1 MKFLGALFKHLSL
14 SSIRSRML
22 VIALLPALLAE
33 FGMVAYFTTQALATA
48 ENALHVRAANA
59 ARHLADALP
68 YAIISG
74 DTGLVNALLNAEAE
88 NSQLS
93 FARITDVRGH
103 AIASMDSGHPTAASD
118 DHYWQR
124 AMIHLP
130 AADYQEDSPYLAR
143 ASPVSGLLGQV
154 EVGVSLAQISTFK
167 REALIHAALLML
179 VALVLTGTLA
189 WHLSNRLAGQL
200 RHVGQVVGRLAC
212 NDFTVRTQLPPEG
225 EVGALA
231 TGVNNMAEA
240 LQTHR
245 NELEKRIREAT
256 AVLAA
261 KKDMAERA
269 NQAKSRFFAA
279 ASHDLRQPLHALSL
293 FVAALKTRNRQP
305 ETQNL
310 IDNIEASTAAMELLF
325 NALLDISRL
334 DAGTIEVHPR
344 HFSLQKMM
352 NDLHK
357 QFDALA
363 AEKSLRLHFRPCDV
377 TLYSDPLLIE
387 RILANL
393 IANAI
398 RYTDDGGVLVA
409 CRRRGRMVRLSVID
423 TGRGIA
429 PDQQES
435 VFQEFVQLHNPAR
448 DRSKG
453 LGLGLAIVSRLGRL
467 LGHRVNLRSRPG
479 HGSLFSIDVPCGDAQ
494 LIQPPTLASAPG
506 QIPSDALVLLVDD
519 ESAILRGMAELF
531 DNWNIDLVTAHSA
544 DEAVQWLDGIAR
556 IPDVIVSDYR
566 LPDDTDGI
574 EVITRLR
581 QKFGREVP
589 AILVTGDTAPDTILR
604 ISQAG
609 FPLLHKPL
617 RPAKLRALLTHLI
630 QQARATT
637 VG

>member
-1 MKFLGALFKHLSL
+1 VNPLRLLLARLPLY
-14 SSIRSRML
+14 SIRSRML
-22 VIALLPALLAE
+22 VIALLPALLTE
-33 FGMVAYFTTQALATA
+33 FGMVVYFTTQALAAA
-48 ENALHVRAANA
+48 ESAQRVRAARA
-59 ARHLADALP
+59 VHHLADTLP
-68 YAIISG
+68 YALISG
-74 DTGLVNALLNAEAE
+74 DTALARHLLETETRDSQLAFARVTDIQGRPLVSTGDTLNAARFDDNHRQGAAIRLPAAVFHDNAL
-88 NSQLS
+88 
-93 FARITDVRGH
+93 FGART
-103 AIASMDSGHPTAASD
+103 TAASD
-118 DHYWQR
+118 
-124 AMIHLP
+124 
-130 AADYQEDSPYLAR
+130 
-143 ASPVSGLLGQV
+143 LLGQV
-154 EVGVSLAQISTFK
+154 EVGFRLDQVGTFK
-167 REALIHAALLML
+167 RDTLIHAALLML
-179 VALVLTGTLA
+179 VALALTGALA
-189 WHLSNRLAGQL
+189 WRLSNRLAGQL

-212 NDFTVRTQLPPEG
+212 DDLTVRTQLPPQG

-231 TGVNNMAEA
+231 AGVNDMAEA
-240 LQTHR
+240 LQAHR
-245 NELEKRIREAT
+245 GDLERRIREAT
-256 AVLAA
+256 ADLAA

-293 FVAALKTRNRQP
+293 FVAALKARNQQP
-305 ETQNL
+305 ESQTL

-334 DAGTIEVHPR
+334 DAGTIEAHRVHFP
-344 HFSLQKMM
+344 LQKMLD
-352 NDLHK
+352 DLDH
-357 QFDALA
+357 QFSALA
-363 AEKSLRLHFRPCDV
+363 AEKQLRLRFRPCAA

-387 RILANL
+387 RILVNL

-423 TGRGIA
+423 TGRGIP

-453 LGLGLAIVSRLGRL
+453 LGLGLAIVSRLARL
-467 LGHRVNLRSRPG
+467 LGHRVDLRSRPN
-479 HGSLFSIDVPCGDAQ
+479 HGSIFSIDIPYGDAS
-494 LIQPPTLASAPG
+494 LIQPPAPIAAPG
-506 QIPSDALVLLVDD
+506 QIPDDALVLLVDD

-544 DEAVQWLDGIAR
+544 NEAEHWLASIGR
-556 IPDVIVSDYR
+556 VPDVIVSDYR
-566 LPDDTDGI
+566 LPDNIDGI

-581 QKFGREVP
+581 QKFGRDIP

-604 ISQAG
+604 ISRAG

-630 QQARATT
+630 QQARAAA

>member
-1 MKFLGALFKHLSL
+1 
-14 SSIRSRML
+14 
-22 VIALLPALLAE
+22 
-33 FGMVAYFTTQALATA
+33 
-48 ENALHVRAANA
+48 
-59 ARHLADALP
+59 
-68 YAIISG
+68 
-74 DTGLVNALLNAEAE
+74 
-88 NSQLS
+88 
-93 FARITDVRGH
+93 
-103 AIASMDSGHPTAASD
+103 
-118 DHYWQR
+118 
-124 AMIHLP
+124 
-130 AADYQEDSPYLAR
+130 
-143 ASPVSGLLGQV
+143 
-154 EVGVSLAQISTFK
+154 
-167 REALIHAALLML
+167 
-179 VALVLTGTLA
+179 
-189 WHLSNRLAGQL
+189 L
-200 RHVGQVVGRLAC
+200 RHVGQVVEKLAC
-212 NDFTVRTQLPPEG
+212 DDLTVRTHLPPRG

-245 NELEKRIREAT
+245 NELEERVREAT
-256 AVLAA
+256 ASLATKMA
-261 KKDMAERA
+261 MAERA

-293 FVAALKTRNRQP
+293 FVAALKARNQQP
-305 ETQNL
+305 ETQTL

-334 DAGTIEVHPR
+334 DAGAIETHPVHFP
-344 HFSLQKMM
+344 LQKMLR
-352 NDLHK
+352 DLDQ
-357 QFDALA
+357 QFGALA
-363 AEKSLRLHFRPCDV
+363 EEKGLRLHFRPCEV
-377 TLYSDPLLIE
+377 TLFSDPLLIE

-423 TGRGIA
+423 TGRGIP
-429 PDQQES
+429 PDQQEN
-435 VFQEFVQLHNPAR
+435 VFHEFVQLHNPAR

-467 LGHRVNLRSRPG
+467 LGHRVDLRSRPG
-479 HGSLFSIDVPCGDAQ
+479 HGSVFSIDVPSGDSS
-494 LIQPPTLASAPG
+494 LIEPPASASNPPG
-506 QIPSDALVLLVDD
+506 QIPEDALVLLVDD

-544 DEAVQWLDGIAR
+544 AEAEQWLDSLGR
-556 IPDVIVSDYR
+556 VPDVIVSDYR

-581 QKFGREVP
+581 QRFGHDIP
-589 AILVTGDTAPDTILR
+589 AILVSGDTAPDTILR

-609 FPLLHKPL
+609 LPLLHKPL

-630 QQARATT
+630 QQARASS